1 MLYNI
6 QQPCQNMEYALAY
19 IFYIEYL
26 CASFI
31 LLNLNDLNYEH
42 LSNHRGSRFPR
53 N

>member
-1 MLYNI
+1 MDS
-6 QQPCQNMEYALAY
+6 ALAY

-26 CASFI
+26 CASFT

-42 LSNHRGSRFPR
+42 LFNHRGSRFSR